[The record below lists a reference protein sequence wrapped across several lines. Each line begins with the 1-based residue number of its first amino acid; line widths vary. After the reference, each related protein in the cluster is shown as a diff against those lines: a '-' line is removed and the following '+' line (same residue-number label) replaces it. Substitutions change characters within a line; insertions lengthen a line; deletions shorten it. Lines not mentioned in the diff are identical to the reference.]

1 MVFVTA
7 YKDYALEGYKVNAID
22 YLLKPFDETEIKNI
36 LEKVRK
42 LIKEKEN
49 HHEIKNHFPTKICV
63 EKNGKLE
70 VLDPQEI
77 IMVYSKDRLV
87 YIKTLDNTYL
97 TNLTLQELEEQLKDH
112 NFFRCHR
119 KYIVNLDKIKQI
131 IPWFNGTYLLLLKDK
146 EKTEIS
152 VSRTYVKELKEIF
165 KDLFL
170 SSSSK

>member
-1 MVFVTA
+1 
-7 YKDYALEGYKVNAID
+7 
-22 YLLKPFDETEIKNI
+22 
-36 LEKVRK
+36 
-42 LIKEKEN
+42 
-49 HHEIKNHFPTKICV
+49 
-63 EKNGKLE
+63 
-70 VLDPQEI
+70 
-77 IMVYSKDRLV
+77 MVYSKDRLV